1 MAEAKPKG
9 GEAVMVVVR
18 MRPFNTKEKNEG
30 RGPCITLDVKT
41 AQVAITNP
49 AKTTDPPK
57 SFTFDYVYDMDTQQK
72 HFYEESCYGL
82 IESVMGGFNG
92 TIFAYG
98 QTGCGKTWTMQGL
111 SDPLELRGVI
121 PNSFDHIFQN
131 ITADP
136 GTQFLVRC
144 SYLEI
149 YNEEVRDLLGDDSKA
164 KLQLKEDPGKGVF
177 VKDLTEEV
185 VKDVV
190 SINTVMDKGFNNR
203 TVGATLMN
211 AGSSRSHSIFTVVV
225 EANETAEDGKEHLR
239 AGKLNLVDLAGSE
252 RQSKTGASGDRL
264 KEGAQI
270 NLSLSALG
278 NVISALVDG
287 KGKHIP
293 YRDSKL
299 TRLLS
304 DSLGGNTKTLMVAA
318 ISPADYN
325 YEETLSTLRYA
336 NRAKNIKNKPKI
348 NEDPKDAMLREYK
361 DEINRLRAL
370 LEMQAKGLAVE
381 LPAASD
387 APAPAPAPVESAA
400 PPGLAAA
407 SAAAPA
413 AAPPGML
420 ASPAE
425 LPGGIAP
432 AAMGPPPSLAPPP
445 GLGPPPGL
453 SLGPP
458 PSLAP
463 GTELPP
469 VRTVVEKQIEVVEKV
484 VEVVVEKVVEVER
497 PVEVI
502 PKQHLDQRKAMQ
514 DYNAS
519 ILEQRNRLGEELIA
533 REDSARE
540 ADAARRAL
548 QQQMEEM
555 KAKVMHGFGLKSQDA
570 GEDLEVQIAKKERE
584 RRLMQAK
591 LRAKKKK
598 EAALEAERLQA
609 EQEKKEAEEEL
620 QNAREEHETAERRQA
635 KQRRRLEK
643 KLAEVRAEMEDSASE
658 FHRERQ
664 DLLQSIIDQNRELK
678 LLEKVL
684 GMILPSSE
692 ISKIWERST
701 YDPETD
707 EWTVPPLKPRK
718 EYQNLAPLPSLNGGV
733 AAVESKE
740 EKRERRKREKE
751 SRKEQRSSSEDVRD
765 RDERRKAKEQR
776 RKKRCEKREAAGE
789 GSSSRPTSQAVS
801 RASTA
806 STDAGAALMP
816 ADWGFANAALNEP
829 ESTSSA
835 PDAVAVAPRSASSND
850 LVDRAPSRQG
860 GRSKPHENVLG
871 SDVSVGRIR
880 PKSGNRSKNQGGSS
894 SQSAGRP
901 PLAPSNGGQFEPHT
915 T

>member
-1 MAEAKPKG
+1 MCANCGPAGYNYDETVSTLRCVCTLYLCVWMSKTYTQSCT
-9 GEAVMVVVR
+9 
-18 MRPFNTKEKNEG
+18 NTNTHA
-30 RGPCITLDVKT
+30 CMHACTLDVKDLH
-41 AQVAITNP
+41 
-49 AKTTDPPK
+49 TDLHK
-57 SFTFDYVYDMDTQQK
+57 Y
-72 HFYEESCYGL
+72 
-82 IESVMGGFNG
+82 
-92 TIFAYG
+92 
-98 QTGCGKTWTMQGL
+98 
-111 SDPLELRGVI
+111 
-121 PNSFDHIFQN
+121 
-131 ITADP
+131 
-136 GTQFLVRC
+136 
-144 SYLEI
+144 
-149 YNEEVRDLLGDDSKA
+149 
-164 KLQLKEDPGKGVF
+164 
-177 VKDLTEEV
+177 
-185 VKDVV
+185 
-190 SINTVMDKGFNNR
+190 
-203 TVGATLMN
+203 
-211 AGSSRSHSIFTVVV
+211 
-225 EANETAEDGKEHLR
+225 
-239 AGKLNLVDLAGSE
+239 
-252 RQSKTGASGDRL
+252 
-264 KEGAQI
+264 
-270 NLSLSALG
+270 
-278 NVISALVDG
+278 
-287 KGKHIP
+287 
-293 YRDSKL
+293 
-299 TRLLS
+299 TRLHARMHARPP
-304 DSLGGNTKTLMVAA
+304 DCMHARPPARTPTCTPPP
-318 ISPADYN
+318 SP
-325 YEETLSTLRYA
+325 RYA

-484 VEVVVEKVVEVER
+484 VEVVVEKVVEVDR

-692 ISKIWERST
+692 ISK
-701 YDPETD
+701 
-707 EWTVPPLKPRK
+707 VP
-718 EYQNLAPLPSLNGGV
+718 
-733 AAVESKE
+733 
-740 EKRERRKREKE
+740 
-751 SRKEQRSSSEDVRD
+751 
-765 RDERRKAKEQR
+765 
-776 RKKRCEKREAAGE
+776 
-789 GSSSRPTSQAVS
+789 
-801 RASTA
+801 
-806 STDAGAALMP
+806 
-816 ADWGFANAALNEP
+816 
-829 ESTSSA
+829 
-835 PDAVAVAPRSASSND
+835 
-850 LVDRAPSRQG
+850 
-860 GRSKPHENVLG
+860 
-871 SDVSVGRIR
+871 
-880 PKSGNRSKNQGGSS
+880 
-894 SQSAGRP
+894 
-901 PLAPSNGGQFEPHT
+901 
-915 T
+915 